1 MLRHILILAEPTVG
15 EAQDEAAGLSLADRS
30 EIATMSDKSPLFVS
44 AMELLAHATE
54 LYTLGNERKYKFVLL
69 HLANAIELILKDR
82 LIDKGVSI
90 YVPKKP
96 QTIGIWES
104 FDQLANVGVSVPERP
119 VMELLIDDR
128 NTIQHRFGFPN
139 AQTVYYYLEQVV
151 TFFRRFLD
159 NEYGVD
165 LADVLK
171 DHLSRE
177 NLSILGLVEKAGD
190 EEAALDRLFALSP
203 ASAVLQAFNL
213 IESRFFAL
221 MGMKPF
227 GRRPPPIFWRDPAF
241 PHLLNDLAL
250 EGYISPE
257 SVEQFRLLYE
267 MRNRAAH
274 AAHFEGDETSPD
286 WAEAM
291 KVAKDLLRGLERAIQ
306 EDFAATRTER
316 LKRSEGL
323 LPEESEGSSKRDQET
338 D

>member
-1 MLRHILILAEPTVG
+1 
-15 EAQDEAAGLSLADRS
+15 
-30 EIATMSDKSPLFVS
+30 MSDKSPLFVS

-54 LYTLGNERKYKFVLL
+54 LYTLGNERKYKFVIL

-90 YVPKKP
+90 YIPEKP
-96 QTIGIWES
+96 QTLGIWES
-104 FDQLANVGVSVPERP
+104 FDQLANVGVNVPERP
-119 VMELLIDDR
+119 VIELLIDDR

-177 NLSILGLVEKAGD
+177 NLSILGLAEQEVN

-213 IESRFFAL
+213 VESCFLAL
-221 MGMKPF
+221 IDLKPSAR
-227 GRRPPPIFWRDPAF
+227 GRPVIPWQHPDF
-241 PHLLNDLAL
+241 PHLLNDLAN

-257 SVEQFRLLYE
+257 SVGKFRLLLDT
-267 MRNRAAH
+267 RNRAAH
-274 AAHFEGDETSPD
+274 AAHFQGEESLPN

-291 KVAKDLLRGLERAIQ
+291 EVAKDLLRGLARAIQ
-306 EDFAATRTER
+306 EDFAATRKER
-316 LKRSEGL
+316 GKRSARPPMEEPEDSTDGDEG
-323 LPEESEGSSKRDQET
+323 KD
-338 D
+338 